1 MLTAES
7 VTKTS
12 KKILPFMFYKE
23 KLLILMLECS
33 KYSKVCSVIEYEY
46 YGGLDMKIHF
56 EIFYYYKESFQD
68 RCNHNVLKIQTK

>member
-1 MLTAES
+1 MTDEMLKAES
-7 VTKTS
+7 VTTTS

-33 KYSKVCSVIEYEY
+33 IYSEVCLVIEYRY

-56 EIFYYYKESFQD
+56 EICYYYKESF
-68 RCNHNVLKIQTK
+68 KIPTK

>member
-33 KYSKVCSVIEYEY
+33 IYSEDCLVIEYKY

-68 RCNHNVLKIQTK
+68 RLIIMF